1 MYLALVSKHLQFSEE
16 VGGGG
21 RPIYE
26 ETKEC
31 GPCLEPDSIKLTV
44 KKEKKKN

>member
-1 MYLALVSKHLQFSEE
+1 M
-16 VGGGG
+16 GGGG
-21 RPIYE
+21 RPIYG

-44 KKEKKKN
+44 KKEKKKIKTIGKFELWTLLE

>member
-1 MYLALVSKHLQFSEE
+1 M
-16 VGGGG
+16 GGGG

-44 KKEKKKN
+44 KKEKKIKTIGKFELWTLLE